1 MLNLVLR
8 DDLNYLIHIGGF
20 FFINNEM
27 VGNGI
32 YHCIGGTKFTGLL

>member
-1 MLNLVLR
+1 MLNLVQR
-8 DDLNYLIHIGGF
+8 DDLNYLIHIGV